1 MDAREKYEALQVRNA
16 DRALRNRK
24 EEMEALK
31 EAYDELGHEINGVL
45 TPFIDQKGREV
56 LDPTPIAPPVGFV
69 ERESIVDRVRAMI
82 AGNNFQRLA
91 DLKEMDTFEEADDFD
106 VDDDPIPMRDTPYEN
121 EFDPPVRELVTEGSR
136 SLASKAAKKAKEDA
150 EAAKA
155 SGSPNNPA
163 PPPPA
168 PPKP

>member
-1 MDAREKYEALQVRNA
+1 MDAREKYETLKVRND

-24 EEMEALK
+24 EEMQALK
-31 EAYDELGHEINGVL
+31 EAYDELHFEINGVV
-45 TPFIDQKGREV
+45 TPHIDDKGREI

-69 ERESIVDRVRAMI
+69 ERESIVDRVRAMV
-82 AGNNFQRLA
+82 AGNNLQRLA
-91 DLKEMDTFEEADDFD
+91 ELEGKDTFDEADDFD

-121 EFDPPVRELVTEGSR
+121 EFDPPVRELVNAGSR
-136 SLASKAAKKAKEDA
+136 SLAAKAKKAAEE

-155 SGSPNNPA
+155 SGSPDNPA

-168 PPKP
+168 PTK